1 MWSFL
6 CHTIRAPDM
15 RGRQYRFLAFL
26 AGLWCAGRILM
37 MESVPESQQGYK
49 PDAVVAQ
56 PSDKTTPQQIRHRA
70 SAPQVTRTTQSTGH
84 RRADVTIGDR
94 LPASTLNSA
103 PPEALML
110 THSTARAP
118 ELQAPLAAF
127 ALPENTRTAQTRT
140 VHFYGYSFFRR
151 PSSAGLSALNGQYG
165 GSQSGFGVTW
175 DLDRQRQDRDVARFA
190 VLARGAIA
198 HGDTSERELAA
209 GLRWRPLTRVPVSLS
224 VERRF
229 RHARPDANAAYLAG
243 GTSLALPQA
252 FRLDT
257 FAQAGIVSGRAG
269 GPFFDFSAQTDRT
282 FFQHGEHGAGAGA
295 GIWGGGQSDIFRIDV
310 GPTVR
315 TDIAISG
322 GFLRVRADWRFRVAG
337 EALPASGPAMTLST
351 SF

>member
-15 RGRQYRFLAFL
+15 LGRQYRFLALL

-37 MESVPESQQGYK
+37 VESVPEAQHEHK
-49 PDAVVAQ
+49 PYAVTAQ
-56 PSDKTTPQQIRHRA
+56 TPDKTTPQQIRHRA
-70 SAPQVTRTTQSTGH
+70 SAPQVTRTIRSAGH
-84 RRADVTIGDR
+84 RRAGVTIGAR
-94 LPASTLNSA
+94 LPALTPNSA

-110 THSTARAP
+110 PRSTARAP
-118 ELQAPLAAF
+118 ELQAPLTAF
-127 ALPENTRTAQTRT
+127 APPGNTRTART
-140 VHFYGYSFFRR
+140 STLHFYGYSFFRK

-175 DLDRQRQDRDVARFA
+175 DLDRHRQDRDVARFA

-229 RHARPDANAAYLAG
+229 RHTRPDANAAYLAG
-243 GTSLALPQA
+243 GTSLALPNA

-269 GPFFDFSAQTDRT
+269 GPFFDFSAQADRT
-282 FFQHGEHGAGAGA
+282 FFQHAEHGAGLGA
-295 GIWGGGQSDIFRIDV
+295 GIWGGGQNDIFRIDV

-315 TDIAISG
+315 TDIPISKG
-322 GFLRVRADWRFRVAG
+322 YLRVRADWRFRVAG

>member
-6 CHTIRAPDM
+6 CRTSRATDM
-15 RGRQYRFLAFL
+15 RGRQFRFLALL
-26 AGLWCAGRILM
+26 AGLWCAGRIIM
-37 MESVPESQQGYK
+37 GESVPEIPQKHK
-49 PDAVVAQ
+49 PNAVAAQ
-56 PSDKTTPQQIRHRA
+56 PPKKATPQYLRYRA
-70 SAPQVTRTTQSTGH
+70 SAPQVTRVARFAGYPRSEITVG
-84 RRADVTIGDR
+84 AR
-94 LPASTLNSA
+94 LAASTLNSV
-103 PPEALML
+103 PLEALML
-110 THSTARAP
+110 TQTTARVP
-118 ELQAPLAAF
+118 ELPAPLIAF
-127 ALPENTRTAQTRT
+127 APPGNIRTAQTHA
-140 VHFYGYSFFRR
+140 VHFYGYSFFRK
-151 PSSAGLSALNGQYG
+151 PSSASLSALNGQYG

-175 DLDRQRQDRDVARFA
+175 DLDRQRQGKDVARFA

-198 HGDTSERELAA
+198 HGDTSERELAT
-209 GLRWRPLTRVPVSLS
+209 GIRWRPLTRVPVSLS

-269 GPFFDFSAQTDRT
+269 GPFFDFSAQADRT

-322 GFLRVRADWRFRVAG
+322 GYLRVRADWRFRVAG

>member
-6 CHTIRAPDM
+6 CRTIRAPDM
-15 RGRQYRFLAFL
+15 LGRQFRFLALL
-26 AGLWCAGRILM
+26 AGLWCAGRIM
-37 MESVPESQQGYK
+37 MGELVPEAQHEHK
-49 PDAVVAQ
+49 PDTVMAQ
-56 PSDKTTPQQIRHRA
+56 YSYKTTPQQISLRA
-70 SAPQVTRTTQSTGH
+70 SAPQVTRTIRSAGR

-110 THSTARAP
+110 PRSTARAP
-118 ELQAPLAAF
+118 ELQGLLTAF
-127 ALPENTRTAQTRT
+127 APPGNTRTART
-140 VHFYGYSFFRR
+140 STLHFYGYSFFRK

-175 DLDRQRQDRDVARFA
+175 DIDRHRQDRDVAHFA

-229 RHARPDANAAYLAG
+229 RHARPDANAVYLAG

-257 FAQAGIVSGRAG
+257 FAQAGIVSGREG

-282 FFQHGEHGAGAGA
+282 FFQHGEHGAGVGA
-295 GIWGGGQSDIFRIDV
+295 GIWGGGQSDIFRIDI

-315 TDIAISG
+315 TDIAISEG
-322 GFLRVRADWRFRVAG
+322 YLRVRADWRFRVAG